1 MMSILHRTT
10 RQGRIRYR
18 TILAV
23 AVVVGL
29 LVGAGPVFAQ
39 IYITAGYLPTFTGDT
54 DFEVGAKP
62 SESGDFE
69 ANRAGSGIF
78 DVGLLGLR
86 AAAGYRLFVVRIEGE
101 VSYRQLKLSDYEYAS
116 YRGYEDAFLESLNES
131 IEVESGHLKALNLMV
146 NVWFDIDIGGGFRP
160 YLGGGVGGGQL
171 TLGTTA
177 KTDPFTSGAKQIPD
191 TTQEFP
197 DSSAWAFAY
206 QVGGGVGFE
215 LVAGLTL
222 SLGYRLSS
230 TTTAELAWNAID
242 SGSDEILR
250 SSTLHHSID
259 LGLRYEFF

>member
-1 MMSILHRTT
+1 MSTFHRT
-10 RQGRIRYR
+10 IRHGAIGYR

-29 LVGAGPVFAQ
+29 LLGAGPVFAQ
-39 IYITAGYLPTFTGDT
+39 IYITAGYLPTFSVDT

-69 ANRAGSGIF
+69 ANRAASGIF
-78 DVGLLGLR
+78 DFGLLGLR

-101 VSYRQLKLSDYEYAS
+101 ASYRQLKI
-116 YRGYEDAFLESLNES
+116 EDASVESLKES
-131 IEVESGHLKALNLMV
+131 IGVASGDMKALNLMV

-171 TLGTTA
+171 TLDTA
-177 KTDPFTSGAKQIPD
+177 IQILD
-191 TTQEFP
+191 TTQEFL

-230 TTTAELAWNAID
+230 TTTAELAWNAIE
-242 SGSDEILR
+242 SGTDEILR
-250 SSTLHHSID
+250 TGTLHHSLD
-259 LGLRYEFF
+259 LGLRYEF

>member
-1 MMSILHRTT
+1 MSTFHRTIRHGT
-10 RQGRIRYR
+10 IRYR

-29 LVGAGPVFAQ
+29 LLAAGPVFAQ
-39 IYITAGYLPTFTGDT
+39 IYVTAGYLPTFSVDT
-54 DFEVGAKP
+54 DFEVGAMP

-69 ANRAGSGIF
+69 ANRAGSGTF
-78 DVGLLGLR
+78 DFGVLGLR

-101 VSYRQLKLSDYEYAS
+101 VSYRQLKLSDYEFAS
-116 YRGYEDAFLESLNES
+116 YRGYEDAFLESLKES
-131 IEVESGHLKALNLMV
+131 IEVASGDMKALNLMV

-177 KTDPFTSGAKQIPD
+177 RSVGRD

-197 DSSAWAFAY
+197 DKSAWAFAY
-206 QVGGGVGFE
+206 QIGGGVGFE

-230 TTTAELAWNAID
+230 TTTAELAWNAIE
-242 SGSDEILR
+242 SGTDEILR
-250 SSTLHHSID
+250 TGTLHHSLD

>member
-1 MMSILHRTT
+1 MSTFHRTIRHGT
-10 RQGRIRYR
+10 IRYR

-29 LVGAGPVFAQ
+29 LLGAGPVFAQ
-39 IYITAGYLPTFTGDT
+39 IYITAGYMPTFSVDT

-69 ANRAGSGIF
+69 ANRAASGIF
-78 DVGLLGLR
+78 DFGLLGLR

-101 VSYRQLKLSDYEYAS
+101 ASYRQLKI
-116 YRGYEDAFLESLNES
+116 EDASVESLKES
-131 IEVESGHLKALNLMV
+131 IGVASGDMKALNLMV

-171 TLGTTA
+171 TLDTA
-177 KTDPFTSGAKQIPD
+177 IQILD
-191 TTQEFP
+191 TTQEFL

-206 QVGGGVGFE
+206 QIGGGVGFE

-230 TTTAELAWNAID
+230 TTTAELAWNAIE
-242 SGSDEILR
+242 SGTDEILR
-250 SSTLHHSID
+250 TGTLHHSLD
-259 LGLRYEFF
+259 LGLRYEFL

>member
-1 MMSILHRTT
+1 MMAILHRTT
-10 RQGRIRYR
+10 RHGTIRYR

-39 IYITAGYLPTFTGDT
+39 IYITAGYLPTFSVDT

-62 SESGDFE
+62 ADSGDFK
-69 ANRAGSGIF
+69 ANRAASGIF
-78 DVGLLGLR
+78 DFGVLGLR

-101 VSYRQLKLSDYEYAS
+101 ASYRQLKI
-116 YRGYEDAFLESLNES
+116 EDASLESLKES
-131 IEVESGHLKALNLMV
+131 IGVESGDMKALNLMV

-171 TLGTTA
+171 TLDTA
-177 KTDPFTSGAKQIPD
+177 IQILD
-191 TTQEFP
+191 TTQEFL

-206 QVGGGVGFE
+206 QIGGGVGFE

-230 TTTAELAWNAID
+230 TTTAELAWNAIE
-242 SGSDEILR
+242 SGTDEILR
-250 SSTLHHSID
+250 TGTLHHSLD
-259 LGLRYEFF
+259 LGLRYEFL